1 MELTERRLTRLEYQ
15 QVRVFCK
22 RYPEMKSQAAQL
34 LGVGAQNY
42 DPMPHGKGIPSD
54 PVSAAAMR
62 RLKLLENVGII
73 EGAAQAIDGGC
84 WVRAL
89 ILNAC
94 YGVSWEKLPAETM
107 RSSDRNTFFRIRR
120 AFFNLIWERWDGGGR
135 V

>member
-34 LGVGAQNY
+34 LGVGAQSY

-62 RLKLLENVGII
+62 RLKLLENVSMIDN
-73 EGAAQAIDGGC
+73 AALAIDGGR
-84 WVRAL
+84 WARAL

-107 RSSDRNTFFRIRR
+107 RTSHKQAFFTVRR
-120 AFFNLIWERWDGGGR
+120 AFFTLLWERWNT
-135 V
+135 